1 MSTTLKRPSSIDTLS
16 QDEVAQL
23 AYNADVTPEEVRS
36 FETAVKDKMIACGF
50 TRIDKAELYLK
61 VQRAVRDFQ
70 KEMAVQSAVKAFER
84 SQIKTPETA

>member
-1 MSTTLKRPSSIDTLS
+1 MSTPVLRPSLIDTLS
-16 QDEVAQL
+16 TDEVAQL

-36 FETAVKDKMIACGF
+36 FEEAVKDKMIRCGF
-50 TRIDKAELYLK
+50 TRIERTELYLK

-84 SQIKTPETA
+84 AQVKPQENG